1 MFFASDNAGPAH
13 PKVMAAL
20 NAANSGYSGSYGA
33 DAEMAAVTARIR
45 DVFEVPE
52 AAVYLVGT
60 GSAANALL
68 LGTMTNPWE
77 TVFCTPMAHINVD
90 ECNAPEF
97 YTGAK
102 LTPVPAAHA
111 KMTPDALANTIAREE
126 TRGVHG
132 QQRGPVS
139 LTQVTEMGTVYSVA
153 EITALTAVAR
163 DMGCQTHMDGA
174 RFSNALVAIGC
185 TPAEM
190 TWKAGI
196 DTLSFGG
203 TKNGLLGVE
212 ACVIFDQAKAWE
224 FELRRKRGGHL
235 FSKHR
240 FLSAQMLAYL
250 TDDLWLATA
259 RKANA
264 NCATLTQT
272 LKAHPDIALLETP
285 QANMIFAKLPR
296 DLHQKLQDSG
306 AVYMTYE
313 KGDQLGTDETHIV
326 ARFVTDWS
334 LTSEDLTRFATLVNA

>member
-1 MFFASDNAGPAH
+1 MFFASDNSGPAH
-13 PKVMAAL
+13 PRVLDAL
-20 NAANSGYSGSYGA
+20 MTANTGYRMGYGA
-33 DAEMAAVTARIR
+33 DAEMAQVTALIR
-45 DVFEVPE
+45 EIFEAPD
-52 AAVYLVGT
+52 AAVFLVAT

-77 TVFCTPMAHINVD
+77 TIFCTPMAHINVD

-102 LTPVPAAHA
+102 LTPVPAQHA
-111 KMTPDALANTIAREE
+111 KMTPEALHMAIAREE

-139 LTQVTEMGTVYSVA
+139 ITQVTEMGTVHTVD
-153 EITALTAVAR
+153 EIEALTSIAHNL
-163 DMGCQTHMDGA
+163 GSKTHMDGA
-174 RFSNALVAIGC
+174 RFTNALMTLGC

-196 DTLSFGG
+196 DALSFGG

-212 ACVIFDQAKAWE
+212 ACVIFDPELAWE

-240 FLSAQMLAYL
+240 YLSAQMLAYL
-250 TDDLWLATA
+250 TDDLWTTMARAANTNCKALATG
-259 RKANA
+259 
-264 NCATLTQT
+264 
-272 LKAHPDIALLETP
+272 LKAHPDVSFLETP
-285 QANMIFAKLPR
+285 EANMIFAKLPR
-296 DLHQKLQDSG
+296 ALHQKLQDGG
-306 AVYMTYE
+306 AVYSTFE
-313 KGDQLGTDETHIV
+313 TAEGLGADDTHIV

-334 LTSEDLTRFATLVNA
+334 IDAEAIQDFLNILNG